1 LALLCAV
8 AFLALA
14 AVSVVNIALPSIR
27 RDLHM
32 PVQNLQW
39 ILSGYLLTFG
49 GFMLLG
55 GRSADLFGRRRV
67 LLAGTTLFAVSSFAA
82 GLAQSSGA
90 LIGARL
96 AQGLGGAMM
105 LPAALSILTTTF
117 QDGTDRRKALGAW
130 GAVVG
135 LASVGPLLGGL
146 LVQGPGWRWAFF
158 VFPPICVPVLGA
170 TVWLIGG
177 ERHRAGLAYLDVPGA
192 VLATAGVL
200 LLVLGLVQ
208 APEVGWGSTR
218 TVGEL
223 AAAFVLLAAFVLNEQ
238 RSKNPLLPLSIFRV
252 KGLAAADITPLIGF
266 AGFIA
271 AFFFLTLYMQNV
283 LGYSPIKSGLAF
295 LPVAIGV
302 GVVARIS
309 PRLIGRL
316 GTRPLLI
323 VGSLTAAGG
332 IYWLSRIPVNGSY
345 LTDLLP
351 GMVIMSFGLGA
362 QSVAATIVANAGV
375 PADKAGLAA
384 ALLNASQQVGGA
396 LGLAI
401 FFAVAT
407 SRTSHLLAINTA
419 MPEALTSGFQRALL
433 AASIFLLVAALIATR
448 TTNTKGEAH
457 SSDDNENASAEA
469 AARLRS
475 EGKGPRRHPRRRKS
489 GPRGMRRGHR
499 SGGRPGTTPSST
511 APTAPHGTD
520 R

>member
-1 LALLCAV
+1 MPHDPGGRPAISPGFVKTPELLHRRRRHRRIPVATTAVAAESFPPASLASGRGKLTLALLCAV

-32 PVQNLQW
+32 PVQNVQ
-39 ILSGYLLTFG
+39 
-49 GFMLLG
+49 
-55 GRSADLFGRRRV
+55 
-67 LLAGTTLFAVSSFAA
+67 
-82 GLAQSSGA
+82 
-90 LIGARL
+90 
-96 AQGLGGAMM
+96 
-105 LPAALSILTTTF
+105 SILTTTF

-130 GAVVG
+130 GAVAG
-135 LASVGPLLGGL
+135 LASAGPLLGGL

-158 VFPPICVPVLGA
+158 VFPSVCVPVLGA
-170 TVWLIGG
+170 TIWLIGG
-177 ERHRAGLAYLDVPGA
+177 ERHRAGFAQFDLPGA
-192 VLATAGVL
+192 ALATAGVL
-200 LLVLGLVQ
+200 LLILGLVQ
-208 APEVGWGSTR
+208 APGVRWGSTR

-223 AAAFVLLAAFVLNEQ
+223 AAAFVLLTAFAHNEQ

-252 KGLAAADITPLIGF
+252 KSLAAADITPLIGF

-316 GTRPLLI
+316 GTRQLLL
-323 VGSLTAAGG
+323 VGSMTAAGG

-401 FFAVAT
+401 FSAIAT

-433 AASIFLLVAALIATR
+433 AASIFLLAAAAIATR
-448 TTNTKGEAH
+448 TTNTKGEAR

-475 EGKGPRRHPRRRKS
+475 EGKGAPRRPGS
-489 GPRGMRRGHR
+489 G
-499 SGGRPGTTPSST
+499 
-511 APTAPHGTD
+511 
-520 R
+520 